1 MNRYSIEN
9 IKTGIYLLGIQTI
22 KNVCQMAHI
31 RQVINNDLRQ
41 EIIHIIISDSGMD
54 ISTHMS
60 II

>member
-1 MNRYSIEN
+1 MNRYSKEN
-9 IKTGIYLLGIQTI
+9 TKTGIYLLGIQTI

-41 EIIHIIISDSGMD
+41 EIIHIMISDSKKD
-54 ISTHMS
+54 LSTQMS

>member
-1 MNRYSIEN
+1 MNRYSKEN
-9 IKTGIYLLGIQTI
+9 TKTGIYLLGIQAI

-54 ISTHMS
+54 ISTQMS